1 MAINWSRG
9 GGEEVAG
16 GDGGDSSSRA
26 AAGAAI
32 GESSGELERG
42 VARGC

>member
-1 MAINWSRG
+1 VAINWSRG

-16 GDGGDSSSRA
+16 SDVGDSSSRA

-42 VARGC
+42 VAREC